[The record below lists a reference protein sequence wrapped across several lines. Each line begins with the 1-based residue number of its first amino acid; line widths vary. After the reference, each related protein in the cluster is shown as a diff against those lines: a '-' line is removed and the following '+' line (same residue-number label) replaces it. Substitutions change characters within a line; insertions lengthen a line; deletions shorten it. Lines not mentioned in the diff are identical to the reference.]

1 MMLMLL
7 LLLLIVTDY
16 DWSLDSWLR
25 RIGLRL
31 SVEGGSVVL
40 LFFEELIL

>member
-1 MMLMLL
+1 MMLLL

-16 DWSLDSWLR
+16 DWALDSWLR

>member
-1 MMLMLL
+1 MMLIML

-16 DWSLDSWLR
+16 DWALDSWLR